1 VRKKSGDGGGEEIL
15 ITKKKFSPPPNK
27 ICSAA
32 AAQFNS
38 KSIIFILLV
47 PKTWNTIP
55 LDPTIEKMV
64 QIDSGITNAVWAIN
78 IRDAVYMLKDF
89 NKWIYVPTN
98 QKYITAGESGVW
110 AVGNKD
116 QVQLRLGISDKLPEG
131 KQWYQISGKMKQID
145 SGPLGILCGITVEQK
160 IDCRTGVSLID
171 PKGNGWSTI
180 PFEKKPKH
188 ISCGEFG
195 CWVVTTSNKVRIAL
209 YYFKLSVLITDFRL
223 LLGFTSCII
232 ISPQLPLSHRL
243 HMP

>member
-1 VRKKSGDGGGEEIL
+1 
-15 ITKKKFSPPPNK
+15 
-27 ICSAA
+27 
-32 AAQFNS
+32 
-38 KSIIFILLV
+38 
-47 PKTWNTIP
+47 
-55 LDPTIEKMV
+55 MV